1 MKKDQKERIENRFSE
16 ITKELADL
24 KRQQE
29 EIAAQLQNNQ
39 GIQTRIQRISTA
51 ADRMEHRMTEWDET
65 MIRQLVQIIEVISVD
80 RIRVVLTDGT
90 VIMQEVHNQ

>member
-1 MKKDQKERIENRFSE
+1 
-16 ITKELADL
+16 
-24 KRQQE
+24 
-29 EIAAQLQNNQ
+29 
-39 GIQTRIQRISTA
+39 
-51 ADRMEHRMTEWDET
+51 MTEWDET

>member
-1 MKKDQKERIENRFSE
+1 
-16 ITKELADL
+16 
-24 KRQQE
+24 
-29 EIAAQLQNNQ
+29 
-39 GIQTRIQRISTA
+39 
-51 ADRMEHRMTEWDET
+51 MEHRMTEWDET